1 MKFDFSISEKV
12 KLEVK
17 ATVKNIRTHHFRHE
31 QLMTEVY
38 DIFVLSYLLRYD
50 DEGLSLFELL
60 MSCKKNHGER
70 FKKIAAY

>member
-38 DIFVLSYLLRYD
+38 DIFVCHICCVMTMRDFHCLNY
-50 DEGLSLFELL
+50 
-60 MSCKKNHGER
+60 SCLVKNHGER